1 MQIRIFMAR
10 AALKQD
16 DRQNAIAKALYHCIA
31 RKGYANT
38 SLKDIAEQARMSPS
52 HIGYYFD
59 NKAAILD
66 YVAATVCEQN
76 IARLPD
82 LRESDVERLIDAL
95 ADHCF
100 GEGQMTAGLLGVIQ
114 EFSGLAVHDR
124 RLNEIKAKETA
135 AWRDYLERLFSRT
148 KRAPGLTARMAAWH
162 AHAALSGLVTNALF
176 DPELDRQTAHGI
188 LRRTLRILAGLDG
201 GAPSKS
207 ASTLQAKKGYWP

>member
-1 MQIRIFMAR
+1 MAR
-10 AALKQD
+10 AALKPD
-16 DRQNAIAKALYHCIA
+16 DRQDAIARALYHCIA

-38 SLKDIAEQARMSPS
+38 SLKDIADEARMSPS

-59 NKAAILD
+59 NKAAILE
-66 YVAATVCEQN
+66 YVATTVCEQN

-82 LRESDVERLIDAL
+82 LRESDIERLIDAI
-95 ADHCF
+95 AGHCF

-135 AWRDYLERLFSRT
+135 AWREYLENLFSRT
-148 KRAPGLTARMAAWH
+148 KRAPGLSARMAAWH

-176 DPELDRQTAHGI
+176 DPELDRETAHDI
-188 LRRTLRILAGLDG
+188 LRRTLRILAGLSG
-201 GAPSKS
+201 EAPRKPTANSPSK
-207 ASTLQAKKGYWP
+207 KGSRP